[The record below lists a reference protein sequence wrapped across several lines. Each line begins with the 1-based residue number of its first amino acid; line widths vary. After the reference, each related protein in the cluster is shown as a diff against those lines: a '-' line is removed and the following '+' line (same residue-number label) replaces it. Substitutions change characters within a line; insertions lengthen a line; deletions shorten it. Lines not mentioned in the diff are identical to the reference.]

1 MALST
6 ISKATLKPIISL
18 TSGQPTN
25 KNQPA
30 SKKTTT
36 TTFANKNLE
45 NLSKCTLIGAKRID
59 IYSGKYCVV
68 NEGER
73 SQSDA
78 YSKCKTLN
86 ARLPLPENQAEMT
99 AFLKI
104 SPKNTWIGI
113 RNSVKG
119 RNL

>member
-1 MALST
+1 MASST
-6 ISKATLKPIISL
+6 ISRATLKPIISL

-25 KNQPA
+25 KTQPA

-36 TTFANKNLE
+36 ATFANKNLG
-45 NLSKCTLIGAKRID
+45 NVSKCTLIGAKRID

-78 YSKCKTLN
+78 YSQCKELN
-86 ARLPLPENQAEMT
+86 ARLPLPKNQAEMD
-99 AFLKI
+99 AFINI
-104 SPKNTWIGI
+104 SPQNTWIGI
-113 RNSVKG
+113 RTAVRG
-119 RNL
+119 RKL